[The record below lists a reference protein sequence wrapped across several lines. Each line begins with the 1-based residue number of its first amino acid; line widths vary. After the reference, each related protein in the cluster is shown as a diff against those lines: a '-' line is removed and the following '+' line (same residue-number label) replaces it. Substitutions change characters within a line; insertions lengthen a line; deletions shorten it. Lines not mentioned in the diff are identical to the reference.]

1 MPRRADAPDLSTWE
15 QAEIARSDKDAAAL
29 SGTNPRVS
37 AARVQRYQAPPADTA
52 YPLEYA
58 HYLVGDVRGKTV
70 LDLGCGCG
78 MNAVCLAERGAR
90 VWALDISESLARI
103 ARQRF
108 AAHNLLERAC
118 VLVASAHAIP
128 LPPESIDVV
137 FGNAVL
143 HHLDLNRAVVELD
156 RVLRPGGRAVFRE
169 PVENSRMLRQIRRAI
184 PLHWERVS
192 PFERPLTSQALTEF
206 AGRVGSHNSRLFSL
220 PHVRLSRRLPV
231 VRDHEEML
239 YRVDRMLLRQVP
251 ALRPFATIEVL
262 SVTKRA
268 AMNAVP

>member
-15 QAEIARSDKDAAAL
+15 QAEIARSERDAAAL

-37 AARVQRYQAPPADTA
+37 RASVQRYQAPPADTA

-58 HYLVGDVRGKTV
+58 HYLVGDVRGQTV

-78 MNAVCLAERGAR
+78 INAVCLAERGAR

-108 AAHNLLERAC
+108 AAHDLLGRAS

-128 LPPESIDVV
+128 LPAQSIDVV

-143 HHLDLNRAVVELD
+143 HHLDLSCAVLELD

-169 PVENSRMLRQIRRAI
+169 PVENSRVLRQIRRMI
-184 PLHWERVS
+184 PMHWERVS
-192 PFERPLTSQALTEF
+192 PFERPLTSQALT
-206 AGRVGSHNSRLFSL
+206 ALASRMGPHHSRLFSL
-220 PHVRLSRRLPV
+220 PHVRLSRRLPL
-231 VRDHEEML
+231 VRDHEDML
-239 YRVDRMLLRQVP
+239 YRFDRMLLRQVP
-251 ALRPFATIEVL
+251 VLRPFATIEVL
-262 SVTKRA
+262 SVTKR
-268 AMNAVP
+268 